1 MGHPQEFGGQD
12 MPHCCQEFSWHAPAN
27 ETVLAQVARADY
39 NVVIRCA
46 PQELR
51 DKFRRVRKV
60 AIQGHQDFISVLMCP
75 ADAIAVRAANTQFP
89 SPMNR
94 VDAWIFSGESID
106 DLPRA
111 IGGIVV
117 KKQNIVFEAQ
127 RLDAPVECL
136 DILRFVIGGNEN
148 QAPKADHDFPPSTAI
163 MVRTIS
169 SNDTRGRQPV
179 ALRSFSEFPQKGLTA
194 SRPSRTPCRSTT
206 CSRQFNP
213 TAENAISTNSCTEWR
228 MPVARTKSS
237 GQPRRRIACMAST

>member
-1 MGHPQEFGGQD
+1 M
-12 MPHCCQEFSWHAPAN
+12 
-27 ETVLAQVARADY
+27 
-39 NVVIRCA
+39 IRCT

-60 AIQGHQDFISVLMCP
+60 AIQGHQDFIAVLMCP
-75 ADAIAVRAANTQFP
+75 ADAIAVRAANTQFS

-136 DILRFVIGGNEN
+136 CAAARISDGLES
-148 QAPKADHDFPPSTAI
+148 PKANCA
-163 MVRTIS
+163 V
-169 SNDTRGRQPV
+169 V
-179 ALRSFSEFPQKGLTA
+179 
-194 SRPSRTPCRSTT
+194 
-206 CSRQFNP
+206 
-213 TAENAISTNSCTEWR
+213 
-228 MPVARTKSS
+228 SS
-237 GQPRRRIACMAST
+237 GAVRS